1 MPNFSLTNSTQPRF
15 DGDFQLGAN
24 PDYQA
29 TQAEQ
34 AYVGALQGA
43 VDFLAA
49 EDAADIVAAYPET
62 LLLLRR
68 SARKAAAAELK
79 TEANRFIG
87 GQNAVGDVAG
97 VNRVQSQYAAT
108 APKFATI
115 DRNPPGFEGDF
126 EIVTVQSFV
135 PSADAQAFLDS
146 VQKATTEFAADKASD
161 IAGDFSPSVVTF
173 RERQRK
179 TTADTLRGLI
189 ADFSGGKLQ
198 GAAAAESVLL
208 IRGRYQA
215 LRDRL
220 KRRLFNVKL
229 LSEEKKQEADSTEW
243 ILDINLLGGLPP
255 PEDLPSADK
264 QQLYVQINKAHTVI
278 RTVCDR
284 IGERAE
290 RSWRAKLGW
299 QDRSAPRRARLVHKE
314 FIEKLHGVAWIG
326 LELNFTELAK
336 LTLAELCNEF
346 FVLEAGRIK
355 NIYVRNLGLWAGL
368 FAFAFLAAY
377 LFVEIN
383 HPTWAW
389 GRSHKTFLLAACGAS
404 IGTWASFS
412 VRQVQF
418 TFDDLVMLDENALDP
433 PLRVAFVVTLT
444 LITCLL
450 FWTGALNIEIGNLKT
465 QQVNFQSSGSI
476 AFLVGMF
483 AGLSERAL
491 ATAISGRAA
500 AFVRSVAGG

>member
-1 MPNFSLTNSTQPRF
+1 MPNFTLTNSAQPRF
-15 DGDFQLGAN
+15 DGDFQLGAKPN
-24 PDYQA
+24 YQA
-29 TQAEQ
+29 TQPEQ
-34 AYVGALQGA
+34 TYVEALQGA

-49 EDAADIVAAYPET
+49 EEAADTAAAYPQT
-62 LLLLRR
+62 LLLLRQA
-68 SARKAAAAELK
+68 ARKAAAAELK
-79 TEANRFIG
+79 TEATRFIG
-87 GQNAVGDVAG
+87 GQNSAGDVAG
-97 VNRVQSQYAAT
+97 VSRVKSQYVGT
-108 APKFATI
+108 APKFGTI
-115 DRNPPGFEGDF
+115 DRNPPKFEGDF
-126 EIVTVQSFV
+126 EIVTVQGYI
-135 PSADAQAFLDS
+135 PDADAQTFLDS
-146 VQKATTEFAADKASD
+146 VQKATTEFAADKARD

-179 TTADTLRGLI
+179 TTADALRDLV
-189 ADFSGGKLQ
+189 AEFSGGKVQ
-198 GAAAAESVLL
+198 GVAAAESVLL

-229 LSEEKKQEADSTEW
+229 LSEEKKQEADNTEW
-243 ILDINLLGGLPP
+243 VLDINLLGGLPP
-255 PEDLPSADK
+255 PEDLPSPDK

-284 IGERAE
+284 ISERAE
-290 RSWRAKLGW
+290 RGWRARLGQPDKL
-299 QDRSAPRRARLVHKE
+299 APRRARLVHKE

-368 FAFAFLAAY
+368 FALAFLTAY

-383 HPTWAW
+383 HPNWAW
-389 GRSHKTFLLAACGAS
+389 GQSHKTFLLAACGAS

-418 TFDDLVMLDENALDP
+418 TFDDLVMLDEHALDP
-433 PLRVAFVVTLT
+433 PLRVAFVVALT

-450 FWTGALNIEIGNLKT
+450 FWTGAVNIEIGNLKT
-465 QQVNFQSSGSI
+465 QQGSFQNSGSI
-476 AFLVGMF
+476 AFLIGMF